1 MSIEKQ
7 VEELQSTLNQ
17 LYSHINGDL
26 MERLAP
32 ILGPDTEGL
41 SDVEVAGEA
50 DISPLR
56 NQLQQVTRFAQ
67 SISADLG
74 RITRR
79 IEL

>member
-1 MSIEKQ
+1 
-7 VEELQSTLNQ
+7 
-17 LYSHINGDL
+17 